1 MTASGRWNSYCG
13 GAHGRHKSSSRGRNI
28 IVGLLAVLLSLQL
41 VACQQG
47 GRKLITA
54 AQQPNALRN
63 RRNSL
68 LKALMVAGGYTS
80 DPYFRPQKPIVLTLW
95 DISTGKPATVAILI
109 SGGPYSDLRG
119 MVARIG
125 ARGRVHAP
133 IKIVGLVRY
142 LRPLEISYH
151 NRGPDSVVLYGIN
164 GWYPTGSTYTYH
176 VVTLVKG
183 RLVETLSAT
192 GDSSNSVAGTPP
204 TMRISS
210 LIRSRLPGFQFSC
223 LCLFS
228 ESFGSRPGI
237 SATLWRWDPSKL
249 QFMPLSRREI
259 ASVNSDVLKW
269 ARGVKW

>member
-1 MTASGRWNSYCG
+1 MAANGRWNSCYG
-13 GAHGRHKSSSRGRNI
+13 GAHGRHDFFSWGRNI
-28 IVGLLAVLLSLQL
+28 IAGLLTVLLSLQL

-47 GRKLITA
+47 GRKLVTA
-54 AQQPNALRN
+54 VQQTTAVRN
-63 RRNSL
+63 RRDSL
-68 LKALMVAGGYTS
+68 LKALMVAGAYAS
-80 DPYFRPQKPIVLTLW
+80 DPYFRPQKPVVLTLW

-109 SGGPYSDLRG
+109 SGGPYSDLKG

-125 ARGRVHAP
+125 ARGRVYAP
-133 IKIVGLVRY
+133 LKIAGLVKY
-142 LRPLEISYH
+142 LHPLKISYR

-210 LIRSRLPGFQFSC
+210 LIRLRLPGFQFNC

-228 ESFGSRPGI
+228 ESFGSHPGT

-249 QFMPLSRREI
+249 QLIPLSKREI
-259 ASVNSDVLKW
+259 ASVNLGVLKW